1 MFVRVCGKANGI
13 ASFQKNLN
21 TLLGTRL
28 YICPARPPLHP
39 TASNCIQ
46 LFQPHPT
53 LSNLSNFSNP
63 LSPVTTAEIL
73 ARVRRIEI
81 KTKGLSNHI
90 FAGEYHTAFKG
101 RGMSF
106 SEVREYAVGD
116 DVRSIDWNVTA
127 RSNTPHVKVF
137 EEERELTVMLLVDIS
152 RSSLFG
158 TISRT
163 KRDTITEIGA
173 VLSFSAS
180 TNNDKV
186 GAIFFSDKIERFIP
200 PKKGRSHILRIIRE
214 LIALEPTAPAA
225 RRRGQAELAG
235 TRLSVALEYLNNV
248 LKKRSITFVLSD
260 LVSAPYEHQLQ
271 LAARR
276 HDLVGIQVYDH
287 ADRELPDAG
296 LLQVTDAET
305 GERRWIDTSDRHLRA
320 EYRRAFEGMRD
331 YGVQAFRKAGA
342 SLMSL
347 RSDEDY
353 VKALDA
359 FFRNR

>member
-1 MFVRVCGKANGI
+1 M
-13 ASFQKNLN
+13 
-21 TLLGTRL
+21 
-28 YICPARPPLHP
+28 
-39 TASNCIQ
+39 
-46 LFQPHPT
+46 
-53 LSNLSNFSNP
+53 
-63 LSPVTTAEIL
+63 TTAEIL

-81 KTKGLSNHI
+81 KTRGLSNHI

-116 DVRSIDWNVTA
+116 DVRNIDWNVTA

-158 TISRT
+158 TTSRS

-173 VLSFSAS
+173 VLAFSAA

-186 GAIFFSDKIERFIP
+186 GAIFFSDKIEHFIP
-200 PKKGRSHILRIIRE
+200 PKKGRSHILRIIRQ
-214 LIALEPTAPAA
+214 LIALEPALPS
-225 RRRGQAELAG
+225 RGPNEEKSGG

-248 LKKRSITFVLSD
+248 LKKRSITFILSD
-260 LVSAPYEHQLQ
+260 LVSSPYEQPLQ

-276 HDLVGIQVYDH
+276 HDVVGIQVFDQ
-287 ADRELPDAG
+287 ADRELPDLG
-296 LLQVTDAET
+296 LVQVTDAET
-305 GERRWIDTSDRHLRA
+305 GERRWIDSSDKHLRI
-320 EYRRAFEGMRD
+320 EYRRAFEGMRE

-342 SLMSL
+342 GLLSL
-347 RSDEDY
+347 RSDDDY
-353 VKALDA
+353 VKTLDT
-359 FFRNR
+359 FFRTR